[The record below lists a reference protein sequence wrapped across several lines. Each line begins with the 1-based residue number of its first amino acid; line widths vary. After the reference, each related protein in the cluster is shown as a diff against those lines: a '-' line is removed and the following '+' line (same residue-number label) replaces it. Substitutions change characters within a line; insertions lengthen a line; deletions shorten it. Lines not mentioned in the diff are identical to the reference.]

1 MEEEEFALQAL
12 QKSNL
17 INRQSSIKSR
27 RKPPSACSGESM
39 TAAGFP

>member
-17 INRQSSIKSR
+17 FNPQSNQGPSL
-27 RKPPSACSGESM
+27 PPVAARPM

>member
-17 INRQSSIKSR
+17 FNPQSNQGPSR
-27 RKPPSACSGESM
+27 LPPVAARPM